1 MAFTYHIDRR
11 MNKQQAAGNVQQ
23 IAPCPVETLARIQS
37 LAKESK
43 NVGFSWHAEE
53 RMDERGITD
62 LDALRVLRS
71 GSISGAIEPGA
82 YEGEWKCKVVGA
94 IKGRREVGVVTL
106 LIKNRKLR
114 VKTVEWEDLR

>member
-1 MAFTYHIDRR
+1 MTE
-11 MNKQQAAGNVQQ
+11 QQRVGKVQA
-23 IAPCPVETLARIQS
+23 IAPRPDEMLARIQR

-43 NVGFSWHAEE
+43 NVAFSSHAEE

-82 YEGEWKCKVVGA
+82 YEGEWKCKIIAPV
-94 IKGRREVGVVTL
+94 KGRREVGVVTIL
-106 LIKNRKLR
+106 VKNRKLR
-114 VKTVEWEDLR
+114 VKTVEWEDIK